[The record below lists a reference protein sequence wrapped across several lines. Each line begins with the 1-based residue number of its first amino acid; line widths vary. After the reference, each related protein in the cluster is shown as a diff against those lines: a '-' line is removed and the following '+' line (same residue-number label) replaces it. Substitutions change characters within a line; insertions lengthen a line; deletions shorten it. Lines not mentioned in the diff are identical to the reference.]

1 MVGIWWR
8 GWCDIIGDRR
18 DEWEVEIEI
27 EEDAVVDGGEP
38 VKLEL
43 GGLCLK
49 PLNESNFIVVE
60 VGSLED
66 IEVPLTL
73 LLMSWQV
80 VNVTGNGGLP

>member
-1 MVGIWWR
+1 MGIWWR
-8 GWCDIIGDRR
+8 GQCDIIGDRR

-43 GGLCLK
+43 GGLCSK
-49 PLNESNFIVVE
+49 PLNESNFVIVE

-66 IEVPLTL
+66 IEVPLVL

-80 VNVTGNGGLP
+80 VNVTGNGGLL